1 MAKYTY
7 PAAKVKVMNERL
19 RKLEKV
25 YIDPLSG
32 LPMAEGS
39 AFYQRAKLMAIEK
52 PTEEGM
58 NFNVT
63 FKNGEVKIRFITKTQ
78 FENMNPNLQKSFI
91 KTVEGSLKAPT
102 STKAGFISVQNKAL
116 KNLQDLY
123 AGFEKVPEDA
133 TPSIRERI
141 EATNKRRAYEL
152 KEGMAKF
159 FEDQKDHFQY
169 NKETWDLMSSNFD
182 FYEYFASNRNNP
194 HIKDWEAIFLRS
206 WEYAANDQWEKIP
219 KKYIVHN

>member
-7 PAAKVKVMNERL
+7 PSAKVKVINERL

-25 YIDPLSG
+25 YVDPLSG
-32 LPMAEGS
+32 LPMAESS
-39 AFYQRAKLMAIEK
+39 AFYQRAKMMAIEK

-58 NFNVT
+58 NYNVT
-63 FKNGEVKIRFITKTQ
+63 FKNGEVRVRFITKTQ
-78 FENMNPNLQKSFI
+78 FENMNPELQKSFI
-91 KTVEGSLKAPT
+91 KTVEGSLNAPT
-102 STKAGFISVQNKAL
+102 STKSGFISVQNKAL
-116 KNLQDLY
+116 QNLQDLY
-123 AGFEKVPEDA
+123 AGFEKVPEEA
-133 TPSIRERI
+133 TDDIRARI

-182 FYEYFASNRNNP
+182 FYEYFAANRNDP
-194 HIKDWEAIFLRS
+194 HIKDWEAIFLKS
-206 WEYAANDQWEKIP
+206 WEYAANDNWEKIP
-219 KKYIVHN
+219 KKYRVHN